1 MSHPEAAAPPG
12 LRPGPAALD
21 PAAPGL
27 AEPGLAAR
35 LSSLLGAAPQGTAVV
50 VAAVRAGER
59 LLLCSGSTD
68 RTGDRPVD
76 AGTRFELGS
85 VSKTYTALLLAEAAA
100 RGEVRYD
107 DPIARYLP
115 SGAAPAHRSG
125 APITLL
131 HLATHTS
138 GLPRLPPGLLASAVP
153 VWSTVPYGR
162 YGEQRLLR
170 SLGGVRVGSRPGG
183 RVHYSNLGVGL
194 LGLLLARAAGTDY
207 SALLDERLCR
217 PLGLART
224 GCGPEPEQATGYWH
238 GRPRPPWRIPAL
250 PGAGALRSSA
260 GDLLRYLEA
269 LLHPDRAAGLRR
281 ALAEVRRPLLVLP
294 RTGDGLGLVWNHR
307 PRPGGHTLLFHAGGT
322 RGFSS
327 FVGYCPDTGA
337 GLAVLANTTPG
348 SGSSFVQAAY
358 SRFRALAEPG

>member
-1 MSHPEAAAPPG
+1 MSGA
-12 LRPGPAALD
+12 
-21 PAAPGL
+21 GL
-27 AEPGLAAR
+27 AGRLAP
-35 LSSLLGAAPQGTAVV
+35 LLDAAPQATAVAL
-50 VAAVRAGER
+50 AAVRADER
-59 LLLCSGSTD
+59 LLLCSGSTA
-68 RTGDRPVD
+68 RSGGGPVD
-76 AGTRFELGS
+76 ADTRFELGS

-327 FVGYCPDTGA
+327 FVGYCPDTGS

>member
-1 MSHPEAAAPPG
+1 MSGA
-12 LRPGPAALD
+12 
-21 PAAPGL
+21 GL
-27 AEPGLAAR
+27 AGRLAP
-35 LSSLLGAAPQGTAVV
+35 LLDAAPQATAVAL
-50 VAAVRAGER
+50 AAVRADER
-59 LLLCSGSTD
+59 LLLCSGSTA
-68 RTGDRPVD
+68 RTGGGPVD
-76 AGTRFELGS
+76 ADTRFELGS